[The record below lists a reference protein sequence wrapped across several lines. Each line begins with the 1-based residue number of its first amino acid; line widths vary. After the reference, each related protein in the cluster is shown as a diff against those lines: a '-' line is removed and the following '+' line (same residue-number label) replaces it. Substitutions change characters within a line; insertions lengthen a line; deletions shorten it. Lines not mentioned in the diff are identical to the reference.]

1 MAIALL
7 RGVRLRHDRLSAG
20 LVLIQLHPQVSS
32 LLKERDLNGPL
43 RILRK
48 KIYYYLMSTCGC
60 RLLYVWHDGIRV

>member
-48 KIYYYLMSTCGC
+48 KTTN
-60 RLLYVWHDGIRV
+60 LLLFDVNLWL